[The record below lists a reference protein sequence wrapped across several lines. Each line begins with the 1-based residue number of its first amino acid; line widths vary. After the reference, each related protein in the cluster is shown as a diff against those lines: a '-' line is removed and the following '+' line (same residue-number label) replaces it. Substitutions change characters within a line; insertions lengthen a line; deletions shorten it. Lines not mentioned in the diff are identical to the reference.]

1 MSSWVRQTP
10 TVQGNAKKPD
20 EPIFQAPMEVG
31 AEPRSLEVKQY
42 PMPEM
47 LKKNRRPAPVALP
60 VIEPVVEA
68 PVSLEVR
75 HGIALVER
83 LAIFRFCCC
92 WLLIFFGHKI
102 YSATKALRTP
112 SGNNLPLHWLC
123 ELCVSVAIIL
133 VNKNAPDLRSEASAF
148 ISSGDER

>member
-1 MSSWVRQTP
+1 MRHFEVVVEPGLDGRPVREL
-10 TVQGNAKKPD
+10 GLRPD
-20 EPIFQAPMEVG
+20 
-31 AEPRSLEVKQY
+31 AEDGGGEDMRAR
-42 PMPEM
+42 MPE
-47 LKKNRRPAPVALP
+47 AF
-60 VIEPVVEA
+60 
-68 PVSLEVR
+68 EVR